1 MAAGLRGVALTWLRS
16 SLRFTSFLALA
27 CVTVLALLP
36 NDSRADGGELAE
48 VRIAARASEDGR
60 VEFGLRAR
68 NAAGGWGEPILPR
81 VRRFP
86 TNAAVDRW
94 LYSSPINVPS
104 SVESDLAIQIVDG
117 SFVVRAEGL
126 SYEDVCGFVSL
137 QRRSRIVSLSTEHPP
152 ACDESASPVTVLSVA
167 DFRPAFDARDPQ
179 QHLVYDWEA
188 HLDRSVQP
196 AYLQAPITLSEA
208 RAIARAVYDD
218 HFRGRESPP
227 SVIVVDDDELDG
239 FAGVYQSGLHGIEL
253 TRSAL
258 NPASVLHELGHA
270 LVETADA
277 RDPGHG
283 PAFTAQMIALWQR
296 YLPSFDAAAA
306 RRAAVEHDVAVGS
319 LAPARATGGAV
330 QLNAV
335 RTALGV
341 PGDSTLAAGAHPGL
355 RGVAELQGDIA
366 VRIAA
371 RRLDG
376 GRIEFALQPQKRN
389 GEWGGRLYPS
399 IRFLPANPPRGRW
412 LNSSPVAVAPE
423 AAAVSVQVQDDAFV
437 FSVGG
442 ADLTDPCGNA
452 ALLRGNRAVWLS
464 SLDPATCSE
473 WDLWTPVLFADD
485 TTVEVASRSSE
496 WPRFADWWRQL
507 QLNDVV
513 SDTAIAEITLDQ
525 AGALAEAIFSDHF
538 QGRVANPITFSRT
551 ADGARY
557 EYRAHGWRFSSEWDS
572 NPSAWSATIVLARAL
587 LDIDG
592 GAGYIERRGN
602 YDSRYV
608 AQLISLFERYF
619 TSFDGEAARRAA
631 RAHGLRFTADTPVPA
646 TGSAFNRAVVQTL
659 LNTR

>member
-1 MAAGLRGVALTWLRS
+1 MAARLRSAAPIWLRS
-16 SLRFTSFLALA
+16 PLRSASLLALA
-27 CVTVLALLP
+27 CLAVLALAP

-48 VRIAARASEDGR
+48 VRIAARAGEDGR

-68 NAAGGWGEPILPR
+68 NAAGSWGEPILPR

-94 LYSSPINVPS
+94 LYSSPINVPA

-117 SFVVRAEGL
+117 SFVVRADGL

-137 QRRSRIVSLSTEHPP
+137 QRRSRIVSLSTEYPP

-196 AYLQAPITLSEA
+196 AYLQAPITLSDA
-208 RAIARAVYDD
+208 RAIARAVYND

-227 SVIVVDDDELDG
+227 SVIGVDDDELDG
-239 FAGVYQSGLHGIEL
+239 FAGVYQSGLHRIEI

-270 LVETADA
+270 LVETAGA

-296 YLPSFDAAAA
+296 YLPNFDAVAA
-306 RRAAVEHDVAVGS
+306 RRAATEHDVAVGS

-335 RTALGV
+335 RAALGV
-341 PGDSTLAAGAHPGL
+341 PDDSTLAAGVHPGL

-371 RRLDG
+371 RRLEN

-485 TTVEVASRSSE
+485 TTLEVIPLSSE
-496 WPRFADWWRQL
+496 WHRFADWWRQL
-507 QLNDVV
+507 RLNDVAPDIV
-513 SDTAIAEITLDQ
+513 TPEITLD
-525 AGALAEAIFSDHF
+525 AVSALAEAIFADHF
-538 QGRVANPITFSRT
+538 RGRISNPVEFSLSD
-551 ADGARY
+551 DGVRY
-557 EYRAHGWRFSSEWDS
+557 EYSTHGWRSSGRWDAH
-572 NPSAWSATIVLARAL
+572 PSVWWALLISARAL

-592 GAGYIERRGN
+592 GAGYIESREN

-608 AQLISLFERYF
+608 AQLIALFERYF

-631 RAHGLRFTADTPVPA
+631 RVHGLRFTADIPVPA

>member
-1 MAAGLRGVALTWLRS
+1 MALTWLRS
-16 SLRFTSFLALA
+16 SLRFTSSLALA

-296 YLPSFDAAAA
+296 YLPNFDAAAA

-335 RTALGV
+335 RAALGV
-341 PGDSTLAAGAHPGL
+341 PDDSTLAAGAHPGL

-389 GEWGGRLYPS
+389 GEWGGRLYPA
-399 IRFLPANPPRGRW
+399 IRFLPTDPPRGRW
-412 LNSSPVAVAPE
+412 LNSSPVVVAPE

-464 SLDPATCSE
+464 SPDPATCSE

-496 WPRFADWWRQL
+496 LPRFADWWRQL

-631 RAHGLRFTADTPVPA
+631 RAHGLRFTAGTPVPA